1 MTVRT
6 GIHYETQVSRREAS
20 ERPRE
25 FFRAPKRSD
34 FRGISMKHRLGG
46 VFVLVSCIGAPLA
59 AQAPSTP
66 PLTFGTSAVSY
77 IEIPGI
83 AFAGTTSNVSYQQ
96 TGSYARYS
104 TTCEGFCFFAPLH
117 LPAGA
122 RIVSLELDAEDVDG
136 ASYVEG
142 RFTECDKFG
151 SSCTDHPTAGAGPA
165 DCLIP
170 GQICSGAAFAGGPT
184 PQVADLTPDGIT
196 VDNQNHAYFLSAGG
210 DTSSGTTAIGGM
222 IVGYVLQVSPAP
234 ATATFGDVP
243 TSSPQFQFVEALVAA
258 GITAGCGG
266 GNYCPNNPVTR
277 GQMAVFLAKALGL
290 QWP

>member
-1 MTVRT
+1 MTVRKGT
-6 GIHYETQVSRREAS
+6 FVEAHGNRRQSIFGPSRCFRASRR
-20 ERPRE
+20 P
-25 FFRAPKRSD
+25 D
-34 FRGISMKHRLGG
+34 CRGIAMRLRLAVLLVLAGG
-46 VFVLVSCIGAPLA
+46 IGAPLA
-59 AQAPSTP
+59 AQTPSSP

-83 AFAGTTSNVSYQQ
+83 AFAGTNSAVSYQQ
-96 TGSYARYS
+96 TAGYARYS
-104 TTCEGFCFFAPLH
+104 TTCGGFCFFASLH

-122 RIVSLELDAEDVDG
+122 RIVSLELDAVDTDG
-136 ASYVEG
+136 VSSVEG
-142 RFTECDKFG
+142 RLTECNRFG
-151 SSCTDHPTAGAGPA
+151 GACTDHPAAGAGPA
-165 DCLIP
+165 DCLLP

-184 PQVADLTPDGIT
+184 PQVADLTPDAIT
-196 VDNQNHAYFLSAGG
+196 VDNQNESYLLSGG
-210 DTSSGTTAIGGM
+210 GNSLSSTTAIGGM

-234 ATATFGDVP
+234 AVATFGDVP